1 MTFGYIYIAKNIT
14 GYKLGFTKIKIYD
27 AIKNL
32 NTSQLNQNFDL
43 ICAINVNYPKKVKN
57 ELSKEWINKRINRD
71 LYNLSNSDIINIFI
85 KLNDNIKKDNNIKFM
100 DHIFS
105 TNRMT
110 DDFPILEKEV
120 NKKKYIDLYS

>member
-1 MTFGYIYIAKNIT
+1 MSAGYIYIAKNIT

-32 NTSQLNQNFDL
+32 NTSQLIQNFDL
-43 ICAINVNYPKKVKN
+43 ICAINVNHPKKIKN
-57 ELSKEWINKRINRD
+57 ELSKEWINKKINRD
-71 LYNLSNSDIINIFI
+71 LYNLSNSDIVNVFI
-85 KLNDNIKKDNNIKFM
+85 KLNDNIKKDDDNTKSIR
-100 DHIFS
+100 I
-105 TNRMT
+105 T